1 MFERF
6 LFMFHIF
13 VANETGGIDRID
25 SQFVFPSKEACRI
38 VEALVNDTR
47 DPNNCILGKTS
58 SMDNNAGNNLNIL
71 LSMKNS

>member
-38 VEALVNDTR
+38 VEAFVNDTR
-47 DPNNCILGKTS
+47 DPNNCIYMKVSTS
-58 SMDNNAGNNLNIL
+58 NNNAMDNLNLL
-71 LSMKNS
+71 LSQKNS

>member
-38 VEALVNDTR
+38 VEAFVNDTR
-47 DPNNCILGKTS
+47 DPNNCIYTKVSTS
-58 SMDNNAGNNLNIL
+58 NNNAMDNLNLL
-71 LSMKNS
+71 LSQKNS